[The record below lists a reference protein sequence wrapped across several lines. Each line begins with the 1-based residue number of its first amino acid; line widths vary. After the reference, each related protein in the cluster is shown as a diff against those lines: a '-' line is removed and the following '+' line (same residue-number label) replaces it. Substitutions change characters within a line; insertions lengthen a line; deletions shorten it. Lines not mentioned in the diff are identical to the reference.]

1 MTKKLIVV
9 LVLIIIAGMAMIG
22 YGLSQRKE
30 ASVSSAGGTGAAGT
44 SLEQKYVR
52 YDEGQGGVQVTA
64 VLLTPE
70 YIRLTGM
77 KLPGNYDL
85 QKSILQ
91 KSILFEIAM
100 TTHMGDLREYPI
112 AEKAELLVNG
122 KVIKP
127 ADWKLTAD
135 DGHHPVGLLIFSP
148 KNAQGTPVLKSNTV
162 IELNLKE
169 LQGVSERKFTWSL
182 PL

>member
-1 MTKKLIVV
+1 MVMTKKLIVV

-30 ASVSSAGGTGAAGT
+30 AFVSSAGGTGAAGT

-85 QKSILQ
+85 QKSIL
-91 KSILFEIAM
+91 FEIAM

-127 ADWKLTAD
+127 AGWKLTAD
-135 DGHHPVGLLIFSP
+135 EGHHPVGLLIFSP

>member
-30 ASVSSAGGTGAAGT
+30 ASASSAGGTGAAGT

-85 QKSILQ
+85 QKSIL
-91 KSILFEIAM
+91 FEIAM

-127 ADWKLTAD
+127 AGWKLTAD
-135 DGHHPVGLLIFSP
+135 EGHHPVGLLIFSP